1 MGFSF
6 NYFFLTLLG
15 DSGGPLMGMIEIRY
29 ELVGVTSWGFGCAEA
44 AKPGVWAEVA
54 AVRDWIDSVV

>member
-1 MGFSF
+1 MMKNDG
-6 NYFFLTLLG
+6 
-15 DSGGPLMGMIEIRY
+15 RY

>member
-1 MGFSF
+1 MMK
-6 NYFFLTLLG
+6 N
-15 DSGGPLMGMIEIRY
+15 DDRY

-54 AVRDWIDSVV
+54 SVRDWIDSVV